1 MTNAQLYLGVGLPII
16 AMLTALVVSLAQIS
30 GIKGDIADLRGEM
43 RDIRA
48 ELREIRS
55 DIKLLIGKV
64 YEMMK

>member
-1 MTNAQLYLGVGLPII
+1 MTNAQLYVAVGFPIT
-16 AMLTALVVSLAQIS
+16 AVLTALVVSLAQIS
-30 GIKGDIADLRGEM
+30 GIKEDIADLRTEM

-55 DIKLLIGKV
+55 DIKLLTGNI